1 MCFNYF
7 IGLSLSPVF
16 LQTKKNHHSVYIPI
30 NLSYRQYKYLLNFYE
45 EMWLYLVLNTDYQT
59 LFLIY
64 YQYNFMMDTHAEIRT
79 LLPILLK
86 IWRLT
91 GKLNILECHHLQ
103 NDRCHKNN
111 LNQTFEIL
119 LFFLDPLLI
128 LILLLVLLSSR
139 LN

>member
-1 MCFNYF
+1 
-7 IGLSLSPVF
+7 
-16 LQTKKNHHSVYIPI
+16 
-30 NLSYRQYKYLLNFYE
+30 
-45 EMWLYLVLNTDYQT
+45 
-59 LFLIY
+59 
-64 YQYNFMMDTHAEIRT
+64 MMDTHAEIRT

-91 GKLNILECHHLQ
+91 GKLNILEWHHLQ

-128 LILLLVLLSSR
+128 LILFLVLLSSR